1 MNKQP
6 ANQWVFRGRIATWLL
21 LYNADLARCMLRFC
35 GWFEWLVLPLR
46 LEHCSVQKV
55 HHLSPLPLES
65 TAQSPSWQ
73 ALPSFTR
80 TSVLSNW
87 QCSHYWPAS
96 PFSGCLARTR
106 WRCTIATFY
115 GPLDS
120 STGGFQPRSPLIGLI
135 LNQPGPFQRVC
146 SWCRINLLVNWCWT
160 LYQQRG
166 GSIIACE
173 RGLGRKEEARRSYL
187 PHLTHAQQISCWCMP
202 ALQLYSAGEKK
213 EKKKGSLD
221 SYLLYSAPYVNSSPS
236 SLASVLSVLSKLYAS
251 LTWMGSFF
259 SCPIRKMPLTEA
271 NSDIWENCDAVHL
284 SLTEHITETFDS
296 AFITLCLFKLFNVSA
311 RSHIC
316 PSNKTVLG

>member
-202 ALQLYSAGEKK
+202 ALQLYSAG
-213 EKKKGSLD
+213 KKKRKKKRFSGQLLVIFSTVRQLITVITGVSFVCIIKALCEPHLNGLFLFLSNSKDASDGGKFRYLRKLWRSTSL
-221 SYLLYSAPYVNSSPS
+221 PYRTHNRD
-236 SLASVLSVLSKLYAS
+236 
-251 LTWMGSFF
+251 
-259 SCPIRKMPLTEA
+259 IRFGFH
-271 NSDIWENCDAVHL
+271 HL
-284 SLTEHITETFDS
+284 VF
-296 AFITLCLFKLFNVSA
+296 V
-311 RSHIC
+311 
-316 PSNKTVLG
+316 